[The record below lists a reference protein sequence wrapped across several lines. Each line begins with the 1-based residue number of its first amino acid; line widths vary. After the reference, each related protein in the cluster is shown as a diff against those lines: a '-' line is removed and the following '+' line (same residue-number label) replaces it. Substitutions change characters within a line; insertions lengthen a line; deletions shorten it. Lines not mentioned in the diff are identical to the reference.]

1 MDELNWLNIGMLI
14 ATIALAF
21 LTGAYVFLTKRLVK
35 SQVDP
40 YIVVFV
46 HHDNTRPTILQ
57 LIIRNIGAAVANKI
71 TFEINGKMPS
81 RAFGLEEK
89 TAKDAVEMTD
99 GPLISGIPALI
110 PGEDRRID
118 WGQYGG
124 LVKAL
129 GDKEITIE
137 VTYYTD
143 DSRKLTTTSIV
154 EVKSFLGTNA
164 SKYDPYEG
172 IVAQLKLINSTL
184 SNLAS
189 RIDNSKKLS
198 VENSKQ

>member
-1 MDELNWLNIGMLI
+1 MEETISIDWLSVGMLL
-14 ATIALAF
+14 ATIVLAF

-40 YIVVFV
+40 YIAVFV
-46 HHDNTRPTILQ
+46 HHDNTRPTIIQ
-57 LIIRNIGAAVANKI
+57 LIIRNIGAAVAKNIKF
-71 TFEINGKMPS
+71 TINGSLPA

-89 TAKDAVEMTD
+89 TSKEANKMVD

-124 LVKAL
+124 LMKSI
-129 GDKEITIE
+129 GDKEIIIKAIYE
-137 VTYYTD
+137 TD
-143 DSRKLTTTSIV
+143 DSRKITTDSVV
-154 EVKSFLGTNA
+154 EVKSFLNTNA

-172 IVAQLKLINSTL
+172 IVKELEKISHQLNNIGSKESVLTL
-184 SNLAS
+184 KV
-189 RIDNSKKLS
+189 DNK
-198 VENSKQ
+198 